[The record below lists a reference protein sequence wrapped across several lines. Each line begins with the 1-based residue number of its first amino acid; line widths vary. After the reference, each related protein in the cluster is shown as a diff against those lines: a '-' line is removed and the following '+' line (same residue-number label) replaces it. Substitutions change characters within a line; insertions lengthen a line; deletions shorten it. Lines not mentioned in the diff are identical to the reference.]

1 MLGTC
6 LVYDNTTD
14 PTGPGGCDPF
24 DKYHYIVVLRQIE
37 FDPRGE
43 DGLLLDI
50 SNMDMSVT

>member
-1 MLGTC
+1 M
-6 LVYDNTTD
+6 D

-24 DKYHYIVVLRQIE
+24 DKYHYIVVLRQVE

-50 SNMDMSVT
+50 SNMDMSVI